1 MQVSVRFIDDCF
13 RWLLFVWNVFTDVFP
28 PSLTW
33 CLLHL
38 HNAFLHILV
47 KQQHSDHQSSSA
59 CLHLLG
65 FGPKALSSGLQP
77 FKALTVRRQEWRW
90 FYDEIEPTVS
100 WVVASTIMLFNGRDQ
115 QQSFLIFP
123 VTSGLEDCMFRNHG
137 KALVRDHTFTF
148 LPKTLCRKIR
158 NGKVAAGRGLSGSS
172 DLLPYLHLSHI
183 YLHGTRTT
191 FQSRIEAA
199 ITGFGIRGQKLCDR
213 VPTRWVCCPHLSQLG
228 TCQ

>member
-1 MQVSVRFIDDCF
+1 
-13 RWLLFVWNVFTDVFP
+13 
-28 PSLTW
+28 
-33 CLLHL
+33 L

-47 KQQHSDHQSSSA
+47 EQQHSDHQSSSA
-59 CLHLLG
+59 CLA
-65 FGPKALSSGLQP
+65 FQGPDGQKAGVAMVLWWDWTHSQFSS
-77 FKALTVRRQEWRW
+77 
-90 FYDEIEPTVS
+90 
-100 WVVASTIMLFNGRDQ
+100 ASTIILFNGRDQ
-115 QQSFLIFP
+115 KQSFLIFP

-148 LPKTLCRKIR
+148 LPKTLFRKIR
-158 NGKVAAGRGLSGSS
+158 NGKVASGRGLSGSS